1 MEKHQPQSRNGNKLP
16 GLHQMKGVYIMGE
29 RALKNRIKQL
39 IELEKQQKAIQ
50 EQADKLK
57 AEIKADMEAKGQE
70 EMKVGDYLVRFK
82 TILSTKFDTKAFKEE
97 HKKLFEMYSKPAAS
111 KRFTIA

>member
-1 MEKHQPQSRNGNKLP
+1 
-16 GLHQMKGVYIMGE
+16 MGE
-29 RALKNRIKQL
+29 RALRNRIEKL
-39 IELEKQQKAIQ
+39 MELEEQQKALQ

-70 EMKVGDYLVRFK
+70 EMKVGDYLVRLK
-82 TILSTKFDTKAFKEE
+82 TILSTRFDTKAFKEE
-97 HKKLFEMYSKPAAS
+97 HKKLFEAYSKPAAT

>member
-1 MEKHQPQSRNGNKLP
+1 
-16 GLHQMKGVYIMGE
+16 MGE
-29 RALKNRIKQL
+29 RALRNRIEKL
-39 IELEKQQKAIQ
+39 MELEEQQKALQ

-82 TILSTKFDTKAFKEE
+82 TILSTRFDTKAFQEE
-97 HKKLFEMYSKPAAS
+97 HKKLFEAYSKPAAT